1 MVIHQ
6 ETTFPSDT
14 LICGNK
20 GMGKSTKIKERCE
33 WHFSRGDVC
42 FDMLDFGRLENAF
55 YYFPARN
62 RRLKNLYAKR
72 IKSVHPNA
80 VLKDSWEPQG
90 FPTDVYFPAV
100 SGVNRR
106 LPEIFRPFRISF
118 SDLSFDELLI
128 LVGGHLTDYG
138 KSLINLAWLHIE
150 KQKNPTLDNLTKQV
164 VGYAKK
170 GHALI
175 DGDKVPIAD
184 MRIATPLIRR
194 LNDLQQTGILC
205 DKDDPLALD
214 LDKLMR
220 DKSAIHSFTMR
231 FLPRL
236 EYAFLIYGWLCE
248 KIYNLRMERHGYPEL
263 CMFFR
268 EIQKIAPSSPSFDG
282 QHISTKYL
290 RMLSSEGRD
299 LQIRM
304 FYDTQ
309 KPMKVHKEI
318 REIPQ
323 VYHMFQLDR
332 NDIEAFGKIF
342 FIPDSVATATTR
354 YKIGFCT
361 TRNAMDDYKINA
373 NIIYMP
379 PRSWCKE
386 PEDDFIQIWKK
397 LKLPLVKFKFTRPKG
412 VMTIT
417 QIETK
422 DEIPDAYVS
431 TVAGQIKK
439 VILTNNRAMSPV
451 ELLGVVDSTRTNIY
465 PVLKLLRERDEL
477 ILKNG
482 KYSLP
487 KE

>member
-6 ETTFPSDT
+6 ETAFPSDT

-33 WHFSRGDVC
+33 WHFLRGDVC

-55 YYFPARN
+55 YYFPAQN
-62 RRLKNLYAKR
+62 RRLKNIHAKR
-72 IKSVHPNA
+72 IKAIHPQA

-106 LPEIFRPFRISF
+106 LPDIFRPFRISF

-150 KQKNPTLDNLTKQV
+150 KQKNPTLDNLTKEV

-220 DKSAIHSFTMR
+220 DNSAIHSFTMK

-236 EYAFLIYGWLCE
+236 EYAFLIYGWLC
-248 KIYNLRMERHGYPEL
+248 KRLYTLRMERHGYPEL

-268 EIQKIAPSSPSFDG
+268 EIQMIAPASPSFDG

-342 FIPDSVATATTR
+342 YIPDSVATATTR

-361 TRNAMDDYKINA
+361 TRNAMDVYKINA
-373 NIIYMP
+373 NIIYAP

-386 PEDDFIQIWKK
+386 PEDDFIQLWKK
-397 LKLPLVKFKFTRPKG
+397 RKLPLTTFKFTRPKG
-412 VMTIT
+412 VMTIK
-417 QIETK
+417 QIEVK
-422 DEIPDAYVS
+422 DEIPDEFVCA
-431 TVAGQIKK
+431 AGGQIKK
-439 VILTNNRAMSPV
+439 VLNKIGRQMNALELRDYVDCDEKYLYTVLKKLIKRGEVVKTNN
-451 ELLGVVDSTRTNIY
+451 
-465 PVLKLLRERDEL
+465 
-477 ILKNG
+477 

-487 KE
+487 TN